1 MRTVS
6 EWRVMDPLRRSI
18 LHTSVTIRWV
28 VLFVSF
34 SLLVSSCAAP
44 TRRVKKKP
52 VESVPGRLD
61 SFYVERGV
69 ASWYGREFHG
79 NPTASGEIY
88 NMYDLTAAHRAL
100 PLGTRAMVTNL
111 ENNRSVEV
119 RINDRGPFVKDRII
133 DLSYAAA
140 KVIDMVDH
148 GTAQVKIVAFGIRE
162 DFRQEPSFYTVQVGS
177 FSEKA
182 NAEYL
187 LQEVRRV
194 FQEAYMTVLET
205 TGGNYYR
212 VRVGRF
218 KRREMAYRLAE
229 KLSSMGYAVL
239 ITSR

>member
-1 MRTVS
+1 MH
-6 EWRVMDPLRRSI
+6 PLRRSI
-18 LHTSVTIRWV
+18 PQTSVTIRWV
-28 VLFVSF
+28 VLFVGF
-34 SLLVSSCAAP
+34 SLFMSSCAAP
-44 TRRVKKKP
+44 TRPVKRKP
-52 VESVPGRLD
+52 VQPVPERRD

-100 PLGTRAMVTNL
+100 PLGTSAMVTNL
-111 ENNRSVEV
+111 ENNRSVRV
-119 RINDRGPFVKDRII
+119 RINDRGPFMKGRII

-140 KVIDMVDH
+140 KVIDMVDQ
-148 GTAQVKIVAFGIRE
+148 GTAQVKIVAFGIGE
-162 DFRQEPSFYTVQVGS
+162 DFREEASIYTVQVGS
-177 FSEKA
+177 FSKKA
-182 NAEYL
+182 NAEDL

-218 KRREMAYRLAE
+218 ETREMAYRVAQKLAS
-229 KLSSMGYAVL
+229 LGYSVL

>member
-1 MRTVS
+1 MH
-6 EWRVMDPLRRSI
+6 ELRCSI
-18 LHTSVTIRWV
+18 PQTSVTIRWV
-28 VLFVSF
+28 AVLAGF
-34 SLLVSSCAAP
+34 SLIVCSCVAP
-44 TRRVKKKP
+44 TRPVKKKP
-52 VESVPGRLD
+52 VRERLGLD
-61 SFYVERGV
+61 YVERGI

-79 NPTASGEIY
+79 KPTASGEIY

-100 PLGTRAMVTNL
+100 PLGTSAMVTNL
-111 ENNRSVEV
+111 ENNRSVRV
-119 RINDRGPFVKDRII
+119 RINDRGPFVKGRII

-140 KVIDMVDH
+140 KVIGMADK
-148 GTAQVKIVAFGIRE
+148 GTAHVEIVAFGIGE
-162 DFRQEPSFYTVQVGS
+162 DFREKASIYTVQVGS
-177 FSEKA
+177 FSKRA

-218 KRREMAYRLAE
+218 ETREKAYRMAEELAS
-229 KLSSMGYAVL
+229 LGYSVL